1 MKKEFGNTQPKRS
14 LDIGIVDVKDG
25 HYVDFSDKNITQG
38 ANLVDAMYASLSF
51 AGFSLQLRYLVAI
64 SSMVQLFGILTS
76 FLPLTDALRKVLS
89 NKT

>member
-1 MKKEFGNTQPKRS
+1 LKKEFGNTQPKRS

-51 AGFSLQLRYLVAI
+51 AGFFPPAEVLGSYFFDGSAVWDIDIFSAI
-64 SSMVQLFGILTS
+64 NRCTEKGF
-76 FLPLTDALRKVLS
+76 KE
-89 NKT
+89 